1 MDKIQS
7 QTIIRKLYQSI
18 RNQHIKEAAYITL
31 LRQSNNTSKTIQISL
46 ILEHSKHNQA
56 RQAGLFLIKIII
68 ESYKLKS
75 MKQI

>member
-7 QTIIRKLYQSI
+7 QTINRKLSQSI

-31 LRQSNNTSKTIQISL
+31 PRQSNNTSKSIQISL
-46 ILEHSKHNQA
+46 ILKHSKHNQA

-68 ESYKLKS
+68 ESYKLKL

>member
-7 QTIIRKLYQSI
+7 QTIIRKLSQSI

-31 LRQSNNTSKTIQISL
+31 PRQSNNTSKTIQISL
-46 ILEHSKHNQA
+46 ILKHSKHNQA
-56 RQAGLFLIKIII
+56 RQDGLFLIKIII